1 MLSQARKNANK
12 KWDSENKN
20 RVNYLKDR
28 SKAKSFI
35 EKKAKKEDL
44 LELQDLI
51 KSRLNLYEME
61 IEKL

>member
-51 KSRLNLYEME
+51 RSKLNLYEME
-61 IEKL
+61 TEKL